1 MACSSPAMP
10 HDQAPVLVVRNLA
23 KEREPRDPDRRG
35 RPFVL
40 RRRVENMNRRSERLI
55 LQAPKNIHRSVRVN
69 DLLLAETLVRGIDRM
84 HLFVPGHDRN
94 LIIESFCSA
103 KISLSEVWKDMLLNI
118 LAV

>member
-1 MACSSPAMP
+1 
-10 HDQAPVLVVRNLA
+10 
-23 KEREPRDPDRRG
+23 
-35 RPFVL
+35 
-40 RRRVENMNRRSERLI
+40 MNRRSELLV

-84 HLFVPGHDRN
+84 HRFVPGHDRN

-103 KISLSEVWKDMLLNI
+103 KISLGEVWKDVILNL